1 MFKQKLKEKAYKSFD
16 KLIVDPSFIKN
27 TAPIKPAPRILSSKI
42 QHLSNPL
49 QERIY
54 SFLSLVPL

>member
-27 TAPIKPAPRILSSKI
+27 GDAFRG
-42 QHLSNPL
+42 
-49 QERIY
+49 Y
-54 SFLSLVPL
+54 C